1 MDAVRCHTTLGAI
14 VALMAGAMPYAA
26 RSDWTLASEAS
37 IRHDDNVGNSG
48 SASDVVGDSTLSA
61 RLSLL
66 NLFPLGESYSLTV
79 GGNLRG
85 ELFRTLT
92 GLNNASLEAQ
102 LSLKKKW
109 GLGAL
114 APWARV
120 GLSVGRSSYDDS
132 YRNAW
137 DYRALAA
144 AGWRI
149 DQRLN
154 LWAEYAYDRLAAIE
168 QTEEEVPGLSADAY
182 SQVSN
187 NLTLNAEYSLSE
199 RTFLNVG
206 LLGRQGDV
214 VSTTEGNAQIFSA
227 ARALAE
233 DPAFR
238 REAYAYRIT
247 GTSYGFRVGIHFSP
261 TPHSLLG
268 CGFERLI
275 THAYGGADYT
285 KSIPEITWDYRF

>member
-1 MDAVRCHTTLGAI
+1 MGSVRCHTSLGAI
-14 VALMAGAMPYAA
+14 AALLVGAMPYAV
-26 RSDWTLASEAS
+26 RSDWTLATEAAL
-37 IRHDDNVGNSG
+37 RHDSNVGNSG

-66 NLFPLGESYSLTV
+66 DLFPLGESYSLTV

-92 GLNNASLEAQ
+92 GLNSASVEGQ
-102 LSLKKKW
+102 LSLKRKW
-109 GLGAL
+109 GLGAF

-137 DYRALAA
+137 DYRATVAT
-144 AGWRI
+144 GWRI
-149 DQRLN
+149 DERLN
-154 LWAEYAYDRLAAIE
+154 FWADYAYDRVAATP
-168 QTEEEVPGLSADAY
+168 QMEEVPGLSADAY
-182 SQVSN
+182 SQVSDS
-187 NLTLNAEYSLSE
+187 LTLSGEYALSE
-199 RTFLNVG
+199 RTFVNLG

-214 VSTTEGNAQIFSA
+214 VSTTEGNAQILTA

-233 DPAFR
+233 DPAFGP
-238 REAYAYRIT
+238 EAYAYRVT
-247 GTSYGFRVGIHFSP
+247 GTSYGIRIGIHFSP
-261 TPHSLLG
+261 TPHGLLG

-275 THAYGGADYT
+275 THAYGGADYA